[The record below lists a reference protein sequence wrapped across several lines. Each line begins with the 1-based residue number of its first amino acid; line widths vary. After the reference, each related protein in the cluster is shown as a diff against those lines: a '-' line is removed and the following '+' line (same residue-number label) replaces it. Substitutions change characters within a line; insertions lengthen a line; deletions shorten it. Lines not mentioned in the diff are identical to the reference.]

1 MSVSKRLL
9 ESKSDQELEQYIKPE
24 SKFVVEAQM
33 YAYEILK
40 SRGRE
45 FTNEEIERIISL
57 TTQKKTEEIIIH
69 PNHKK
74 SADLIYLSGA
84 LGIGNLI
91 WKSDT
96 LDSGIKIFIAV
107 ISVAFVFG
115 IGYYASKGF
124 EWIKYVL
131 VIILGLGMLGL
142 PFIIINLKSDPVLGI
157 INIIQ
162 TILQVWSLV
171 LLFQIPQSAKE

>member
-45 FTNEEIERIISL
+45 FTNEESERIISL
-57 TTQKKTEEIIIH
+57 TNQKKTEEIIIH

-74 SADLIYLSGA
+74 AADLIYLSGA
-84 LGIGNLI
+84 LGIGNII

-107 ISVAFVFG
+107 ISVVLIFG
-115 IGYYASKGF
+115 IGYFVSKGL

-142 PFIIINLKSDPVLGI
+142 PFIIINLKNDPVLGI

-171 LLFQIPQSAKE
+171 LLFQIPRSAKK

>member
-9 ESKSDQELEQYIKPE
+9 ESKSDQELEQYIKTE
-24 SKFVVEAQM
+24 SKFVVEAQI

-45 FTNEEIERIISL
+45 FTDEESERIISL
-57 TTQKKTEEIIIH
+57 TTQKKTKEIIIH

-74 SADLIYLSGA
+74 SADLLYLSGA

-96 LDSGIKIFIAV
+96 LDNGIKIFIAV

-115 IGYYASKGF
+115 IGYYVSKGL
-124 EWIKYVL
+124 EWIKYIL

-142 PFIIINLKSDPVLGI
+142 PFIIINLKNDPVLGI